1 MLAFFTEK
9 LNSSEM
15 MVDRVLDDLKKLR
28 SVGTEATVVRDQ
40 VDLIK
45 VSELHVHFSHSL
57 SQPGKVTAD

>member
-9 LNSSEM
+9 LNCSEV

-28 SVGTEATVVRDQ
+28 SVGSEATVVRDQ

-45 VSELHVHFSHSL
+45 VCKHNIPLVP
-57 SQPGKVTAD
+57 SQGNP